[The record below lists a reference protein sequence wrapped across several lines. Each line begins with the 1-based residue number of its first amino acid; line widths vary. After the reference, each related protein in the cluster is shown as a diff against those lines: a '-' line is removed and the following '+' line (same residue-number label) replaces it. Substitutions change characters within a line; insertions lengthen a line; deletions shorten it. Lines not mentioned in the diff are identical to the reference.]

1 MVMENQHILLLA
13 AGAVLLYFLWLQC
26 SNEHYVD
33 EGFRAARKAAN
44 AVGNAGKAVGKAGKK
59 AGKAVGKAVSG
70 KGKKGH
76 KGRDMTGLTFVCKA
90 VDFGPSMMGPMG
102 GAPLP
107 GAIPVAGGKKGGKGK
122 KGGAHVQTRPLV

>member
-1 MVMENQHILLLA
+1 MRDS
-13 AGAVLLYFLWLQC
+13 GLQ
-26 SNEHYVD
+26 
-33 EGFRAARKAAN
+33 
-44 AVGNAGKAVGKAGKK
+44 GKPQTPLEMPERQWAKQAKK

-122 KGGAHVQTRPLV
+122 NRRGPRANPTSGLKADLATKKGRKQLRNNM